1 MKKISLIFIILVLSY
16 LIFSA
21 MFNSIKNLSI
31 VKNISKENK
40 TLIYK
45 YIFPYKYINVLQYKL
60 DTVHL
65 NGEMASI
72 ANSEY
77 IRFEGP
83 KKFEIFGQ
91 NTNLQKLTNYGN
103 LTAGTHNDTPGT
115 AYLDFNDSRL
125 FLVSSRGLIAYFD
138 NFEVGETL
146 KFNIIP
152 NNVQT
157 FIGEKQFSQ
166 NKWFSIKDVMI
177 SDGKIYISFTN
188 ELKPNCWNTSIIV
201 SEINIKKLEFKDF
214 FISDQCVK
222 EKNKEKSFNALQS
235 GGRIINF
242 DKDNIL
248 FSTGDYRQRFLSQ
261 EDSSVFGKI
270 ISINKDTGKYKIIS
284 KGHRNPQGLLFQKS
298 NNIIINTEH
307 GPKGGDEIN
316 LNNLPLNKT
325 LNFGWPIASYGEH
338 YKSEIE
344 KNSKIY
350 EKYPFKKSHSKFGFI
365 EPLHYFVP
373 SIGISEIIH
382 LKENK
387 FIVSSLRSASIY
399 TFELNNNK
407 IENLTQIYI
416 GERIRD
422 MIYNKNLGLLL
433 MFLEDT
439 ASIGVVKI

>member
-1 MKKISLIFIILVLSY
+1 MKKVSLIFIILAISY
-16 LIFSA
+16 LIFSVI
-21 MFNSIKNLSI
+21 FSSIKNLSI
-31 VKNISKENK
+31 FDNISDKNK
-40 TLIYK
+40 ILIYK
-45 YIFPYKYINVLQYKL
+45 YVFPYKYINVLQNKL

-65 NGEMASI
+65 RGEMATI

-83 KKFEIFGQ
+83 KKFKIFGQ
-91 NTNLQKLTNYGN
+91 NTHLQKLTNSGN
-103 LTAGTHNDTPGT
+103 LTAGINNDTPGS
-115 AYLDFNDSRL
+115 AYLDFDGSRL

-138 NFEVGETL
+138 KFDVGETL

-152 NNVQT
+152 NNTQT
-157 FIGEKQFSQ
+157 FINEKQFSQ

-177 SDGKIYISFTN
+177 SDGKIYISYTK

-201 SEINIKKLEFKDF
+201 SEINIKNLEFSEF
-214 FISDQCVK
+214 FAPDKCVK
-222 EKNKEKSFNALQS
+222 EKNKEKSFNAAQS
-235 GGRIINF
+235 GGRIVNF
-242 DKDNIL
+242 NKDNIL

-270 ISINKDTGKYKIIS
+270 ISINKFTGKYKIIS

-298 NNIIINTEH
+298 NNFIINTEH

-316 LNNLPLNKT
+316 INNTPIDKT

-365 EPLHYFVP
+365 EPLHYFTP

-382 LKENK
+382 FKENK
-387 FIVSSLRSASIY
+387 FIVSSLKSASIY
-399 TFELNNNK
+399 TFELNDNK

-422 MIYNKNLGLLL
+422 MVYNKNLGLLL
-433 MFLEDT
+433 MFLENT
-439 ASIGVVKI
+439 ASIGVLKI